1 MRMCKCGGVISQ
13 SELTKNRTAWRCMGC
28 GRYEVRSPVSGN
40 FESVLT
46 TGESDG
52 YRRRDGKDG
61 REEDI

>member
-13 SELTKNRTAWRCMGC
+13 SELTQNRTAWRCMGC
-28 GRYEVRSPVSGN
+28 GRYEVRPPVSNN

-46 TGESDG
+46 KGESDG

-61 REEDI
+61 RAEDI